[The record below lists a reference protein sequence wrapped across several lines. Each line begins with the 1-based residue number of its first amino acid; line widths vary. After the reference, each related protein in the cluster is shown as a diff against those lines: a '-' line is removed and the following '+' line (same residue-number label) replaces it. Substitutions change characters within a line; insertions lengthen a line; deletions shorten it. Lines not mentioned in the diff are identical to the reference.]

1 MKVKNEKFINTF
13 ANEEIADMIE
23 DIVKKIHN
31 IALSQSFSKV
41 DETEDEKDMKLIFAE
56 YLFNSQSLLLQVIE
70 KMIYTNN
77 KMVFEWLRK
86 LGDESDG

>member
-1 MKVKNEKFINTF
+1 MIVKNEKFINTF

-56 YLFNSQSLLLQVIE
+56 YLFNFLSEFFPTPLWFSEPEV
-70 KMIYTNN
+70 
-77 KMVFEWLRK
+77 V
-86 LGDESDG
+86 